1 MKAYLILKSFD
12 QEALDR
18 AIEGAPGEFQ
28 VLPFGT
34 VEIEGEADAFVDE
47 EAMDSII
54 AEFERRGNDMVID
67 YEHQTLTGDE
77 APAAGWLRK
86 FVKKGSEGLWAVV
99 EWTEKAKEYLTKKEY
114 RYFSPVFWMRK
125 ADRKII
131 QIENIALTNFPKINN
146 LHPIMAKMNSDYNN
160 HKKDPAHGEREQ
172 KEEMMLEKLK
182 KLFKLAADAD
192 EAKVVEAVEAVVAK
206 NKELEKAGKD
216 KKTEVV
222 AAKEILEAL
231 KLDEGAKKEDVL
243 KAIDGLEASH
253 VAAGDLSKQVAKL
266 TSDIAEIKK
275 EDIVTLAVD
284 EGKITPAQ
292 LEAWGNKMALTD
304 PEQFKTVVL
313 SKAVGSEMPVRK
325 NIPPGPKDKDIIE
338 EAQQSIN
345 KMMGID
351 EEAWKKYG
359 PKERHNA

>member
-1 MKAYLILKSFD
+1 MKACLILK
-12 QEALDR
+12 

-67 YEHQTLTGDE
+67 YEHQTLTGNE

-86 FVKKGSEGLWAVV
+86 FVKKGQEGLWAVV
-99 EWTEKAKEYLTKKEY
+99 EWTEKAKQYLASKEY
-114 RYFSPVFWMRK
+114 RYFSPVFWVRK
-125 ADRKII
+125 ADRKIV

-146 LHPIMAKMNSDYNN
+146 LHPITAKMNSDFNN
-160 HKKDPAHGEREQ
+160 HTKKRE
-172 KEEMMLEKLK
+172 EITMWEKLK
-182 KLFKLAADAD
+182 KLFKLAEDAD

-206 NKELEKAGKD
+206 NKELEAAGTD
-216 KKTEVV
+216 KMEVV
-222 AAKEILEAL
+222 ACKEILEKL

-243 KAIDGLEASH
+243 NAIDGLEASH

-266 TSDIAEIKK
+266 SSDIAEMKK

-325 NIPPGPKDKDIIE
+325 NIPPGPKDKDIID

-359 PKERHNA
+359 PKEMHNA

>member
-1 MKAYLILKSFD
+1 VKAFLILK
-12 QEALDR
+12 

-34 VEIEGEADAFVDE
+34 VEIEGEADVFVDE

-67 YEHQTLTGDE
+67 YEHQTLTGNE

-86 FVKKGSEGLWAVV
+86 FVKKGQEGLWAVV
-99 EWTEKAKEYLTKKEY
+99 EWTEKAKQYLASKEY
-114 RYFSPVFWMRK
+114 RYFSPVFWVRK
-125 ADRKII
+125 ADRKIV

-146 LHPIMAKMNSDYNN
+146 LHPITAKMNSDFNN
-160 HKKDPAHGEREQ
+160 HTKKRE
-172 KEEMMLEKLK
+172 EITMWEKLK
-182 KLFKLAADAD
+182 KLFKLAEDAD

-206 NKELEKAGKD
+206 NKELEAAGTD
-216 KKTEVV
+216 KMEVV
-222 AAKEILEAL
+222 ACKEILEKL

-243 KAIDGLEASH
+243 NAIDGLEASH

-266 TSDIAEIKK
+266 SSDIAEMKK

-325 NIPPGPKDKDIIE
+325 NIPPGPKDKDIID

-359 PKERHNA
+359 PKEMHNA

>member
-1 MKAYLILKSFD
+1 VKAFLILK
-12 QEALDR
+12 

-67 YEHQTLTGDE
+67 YEHQTLTGNE

-86 FVKKGSEGLWAVV
+86 FVKKGQEGLWAVV
-99 EWTEKAKEYLTKKEY
+99 EWTEKAKQYLASKEY
-114 RYFSPVFWMRK
+114 RYFSPVFWVRK
-125 ADRKII
+125 ADRKIV

-146 LHPIMAKMNSDYNN
+146 LHPITAKMNSDFNN
-160 HKKDPAHGEREQ
+160 HTKKRE
-172 KEEMMLEKLK
+172 EITMWEKLK
-182 KLFKLAADAD
+182 KLFKLAEDAD

-206 NKELEKAGKD
+206 NKELEAAGTD
-216 KKTEVV
+216 KMEVV
-222 AAKEILEAL
+222 ACKEILEKL

-243 KAIDGLEASH
+243 NAIDGLEASH

-266 TSDIAEIKK
+266 SSDIAEMKK

-325 NIPPGPKDKDIIE
+325 NIPPGPKDKDIID

-359 PKERHNA
+359 PKEMHNA

>member
-1 MKAYLILKSFD
+1 MKAFLILK
-12 QEALDR
+12 

-67 YEHQTLTGDE
+67 YEHQTLTGNE

-86 FVKKGSEGLWAVV
+86 FVKKGQEGLWAVV
-99 EWTEKAKEYLTKKEY
+99 EWTEKAKQYLASKEY
-114 RYFSPVFWMRK
+114 RYFSPVFWVRK
-125 ADRKII
+125 ADRKIV

-146 LHPIMAKMNSDYNN
+146 LHPITAKMNSDFNN
-160 HKKDPAHGEREQ
+160 HTKKRE
-172 KEEMMLEKLK
+172 EITMWEKLK
-182 KLFKLAADAD
+182 KLFKLAEDAD

-206 NKELEKAGKD
+206 NKELEAAGTD
-216 KKTEVV
+216 KMEVV
-222 AAKEILEAL
+222 ACKEILEKL

-243 KAIDGLEASH
+243 NAIDGLEASH

-266 TSDIAEIKK
+266 SSDIAEMKK

-325 NIPPGPKDKDIIE
+325 NIPPGPKDKDIID

-359 PKERHNA
+359 PKEMHNA